1 MTENILI
8 LIFSLFLV
16 VKGATLA
23 TKYSVRMANV
33 LNIPK
38 YTVSFIIVAFI
49 SILPETMISI
59 NSALQG
65 IPEFGIGTLF
75 GSNIADLTLIF
86 AILILYAG
94 RGIKIKSKILKNISI
109 YPYLLLL
116 PILFGFNGYYSRT
129 EGLALILSGSIFYY
143 FIFKNSEKEE
153 PIIFSKVEKFKN
165 IFLLL
170 ISMIFLLVGSH
181 FTVIS
186 ATEIANI
193 LGITPVLIGMLV
205 VSLGTTLPE
214 LFYSLKSIKKDD
226 DELAVGDILGT
237 VLADATIV
245 VGIIAFINPF
255 HFPIK
260 IIYVAGCFMMLASFI
275 LVNFMISGKTIS
287 KEEGYL
293 LFIFW
298 ITYVITE
305 LIVNLI

>member
-23 TKYSVRMANV
+23 TKYSVRIANI

-49 SILPETMISI
+49 SILPETLISI
-59 NSALQG
+59 NSALKG

-86 AILILYAG
+86 AILIIYAG

-129 EGLALILSGSIFYY
+129 EGLALILSGTIFYY
-143 FIFKNSEKEE
+143 FIFKNSEKIE
-153 PIIFSKVEKFKN
+153 PVIFNKVEKFKN
-165 IFLLL
+165 VFLLL

-214 LFYSLKSIKKDD
+214 LFYSLKSVKKED
-226 DELAVGDILGT
+226 DELAIGDILGT

-260 IIYVAGCFMMLASFI
+260 IIYVTGCFMMLASFI

-287 KEEGYL
+287 KKEGYIL
-293 LFIFW
+293 LCFW
-298 ITYVITE
+298 IIYFITE
-305 LIVNLI
+305 LIVNI